1 MSSTNTMPSSLDVT
15 KTDVIIIKIDSTAT
29 ASGSSMD
36 LHKTNPSSS
45 TTNLALDNKTKYS
58 AINKNES
65 TTTSSGS
72 SIDVKRL
79 ITDPSSSTTDFGT
92 R

>member
-45 TTNLALDNKTKYS
+45 TTNLALDN
-58 AINKNES
+58 
-65 TTTSSGS
+65 
-72 SIDVKRL
+72 
-79 ITDPSSSTTDFGT
+79 
-92 R
+92 